1 MKDINFENAVKDSP
15 KFYSEVQRTE
25 EEIENLEHQAEKIMK
40 ICGHMMESGK
50 SHKMA
55 LDNFGAGLKDI
66 SKRFLKDS
74 FVNKC
79 FNKFSHVMKELANN
93 KLKLNEQTNQTM
105 KVQFGNFIK
114 EEMKA
119 ASEIKKL
126 YDKTHD
132 EYQQILN
139 KHLHKTYNQDKDEVN
154 SYEEVQNAK
163 RLFQNVSIDYAF
175 QINTLKKKERIQ
187 IVEKMFTYMQ
197 CIQAYYLQSWNLME
211 EIQPEMKLI
220 QKQINDLSREEKEK
234 KKDMMIEREK
244 YKNMQRNSSEND
256 YGIYEYLEK
265 SGNGES
271 EPVIEGY
278 LLKRTSNKTFKTW
291 ARRWFCI
298 KNYKLY
304 YQKRNEDVESVALED
319 VRICQAKKLED
330 VERKN
335 CFEIISPGKVIL
347 LQADHNI
354 TRDKWINAIQETVSR
369 ALGKR
374 SKVPQIINSNNKS
387 SSGIRS
393 TNIVAAQSVPVEN
406 YISEMSSYKPN
417 TKNIPNKIDH
427 LSNQNKAV
435 SFLEMQGSDNCD
447 IIEQIYRIP
456 GNQFCCDC
464 GAPEPRWAS
473 LNLGITLCIDCSG
486 VHRSMGVHISK
497 VRSLTLDQWE
507 PEVLKMMNKIG
518 NNVVNEIYLSVE
530 NPPKLQIKCSSEE
543 RKSFIRNKY
552 SNKKFVISIK
562 ELLEKHNVQLK
573 IKTLMDQKL
582 DTTSKWAVFDPRLT
596 DKENTTNESLKNDE
610 VSCCGNPDEEIIVFG
625 RPKNESIHKQCYN
638 KLSVCDLNE
647 LDANY
652 LFCKAASVGNFAVMM
667 FAKANGANVNWKN
680 THDAQ
685 LKTSIIYS
693 TLAGYQTVVEYL
705 TLNGA
710 KLNHVDANNQTCL
723 HHAVKS
729 KKTALVLQLI
739 KKKVDLEI
747 RDKDGN
753 TALQV
758 AVNEEN
764 ADAVTL
770 IRLKK
775 LDNEMVESNNEVV
788 NEVFQDFTL
797 KSDNQEAQQNYNP
810 IEKFHLVSGAC
821 LAEIS
826 CSFNESTV

>member
-15 KFYSEVQRTE
+15 LFYSEVQKTE

-40 ICGHMMESGK
+40 ICGHMMDSGK
-50 SHKMA
+50 SHRIA
-55 LDNFGAGLKDI
+55 LENFGSGLKDI
-66 SKRFLKDS
+66 SKRFSKDS

-93 KLKLNEQTNQTM
+93 KSKLNEQTNQTM

-132 EYQQILN
+132 EYQQVLN

-163 RLFQNVSIDYAF
+163 KLFQNVSIDYAF

-211 EIQPEMKLI
+211 EIQPEMKII

-234 KKDMMIEREK
+234 KKKMMEEREM
-244 YKNMQRNSSEND
+244 YKNMQKKPSGND
-256 YGIYEYLEK
+256 YGIYEYFEK
-265 SGNGES
+265 S
-271 EPVIEGY
+271 EPVYEGY

-291 ARRWFCI
+291 TRRWFSI

-304 YQKRNEDVESVALED
+304 YQKRNEDEESVALED

-330 VERKN
+330 VERRN

-347 LQADHNI
+347 LQADHHI
-354 TRDKWINAIQETVSR
+354 TREKWINAIQETVSR

-374 SKVPQIINSNNKS
+374 SEIPKVVNSNKKS
-387 SSGIRS
+387 SSENRPTS
-393 TNIVAAQSVPVEN
+393 IVAAQSVTAE
-406 YISEMSSYKPN
+406 SHHSKKTSYSPN
-417 TKNIPNKIDH
+417 STNNPKKNDH
-427 LSNQNKAV
+427 LSNQKNAV
-435 SFLEMQGSDNCD
+435 SFLEMQGNDNSD

-464 GAPEPRWAS
+464 GAPQPRWAS
-473 LNLGITLCIDCSG
+473 LNLGITLCITCSG
-486 VHRSMGVHISK
+486 VHRSMGVHVSK

-507 PEVLKMMNKIG
+507 PEVLKMMAKIG
-518 NNVVNEIYLSVE
+518 NNVVNEIYLSAK
-530 NPPKLQIKCSSEE
+530 NSPNLKTNSSSEE
-543 RKSFIRNKY
+543 RKTFIRNKY
-552 SNKKFVISIK
+552 CDKKYVISIND
-562 ELLEKHNVQLK
+562 LLEKHNSQLK
-573 IKTLMDQKL
+573 VKSLEGQKL
-582 DTTSKWAVFDPRLT
+582 ETCNKWAVYDPRLSSYE
-596 DKENTTNESLKNDE
+596 KTTNEPQQNDE
-610 VSCCGNPDEEIIVFG
+610 NSISCCVNPKEEIILFG
-625 RPKNESIHKQCYN
+625 RPRSESTNIQCYN
-638 KLSVCDLNE
+638 KLDECDLND

-680 THDAQ
+680 THDSQ
-685 LKTSIIYS
+685 LKTSLIYS
-693 TLAGYQTVVEYL
+693 TLSGNQTVVEYL

-710 KLNHVDANNQTCL
+710 RLNFVDANNQTCL
-723 HHAVKS
+723 HHAVKN
-729 KKTALVLQLI
+729 KQTALVLQII
-739 KKKVDLEI
+739 KKKIDLEI
-747 RDKDGN
+747 KNKDGN

-797 KSDNQEAQQNYNP
+797 KSEDQSTQITDDP
-810 IEKFHLVSGAC
+810 TEKFYLISGSC
-821 LAEIS
+821 LADTS
-826 CSFNESTV
+826 CSLNESTV